1 MEKRWNF
8 DICKQ
13 DSVVIEPGSAKSPAK
28 KKPTENSPEE
38 FKRFLLACIWE
49 KRIPKSE
56 ILMMNLVQNIRTL
69 NQAVEDDTIP
79 LKQALKI
86 LMGLQK
92 VYQRRMAY
100 LFEDSQYVLNQL
112 MAPFSAEGVKGESN
126 DVQVTKT
133 N

>member
-1 MEKRWNF
+1 
-8 DICKQ
+8 
-13 DSVVIEPGSAKSPAK
+13 
-28 KKPTENSPEE
+28 
-38 FKRFLLACIWE
+38 
-49 KRIPKSE
+49 
-56 ILMMNLVQNIRTL
+56 MNLVQNIRTL

-100 LFEDSQYVLNQL
+100 LFDDSQYVLNQL
-112 MAPFSAEGVKGESN
+112 MAPFQAEGVKGESS

-133 N
+133 NQKRRKENEPGVHGLAAKTMKLDLKNSKWWNTGFNNTYLQQ